1 VFLSDLDMD
10 GDLDALV
17 AGIWRAEVWW
27 NEGQGAFTRSN
38 VRFGYAEDSGVAVGD
53 FDGDGD
59 ADVFAGG
66 NSYRYRVWLNDGKGG
81 WRSAN

>member
-53 FDGDGD
+53 FDGVGD